1 LETMRTSERGPS
13 SVPDWRTEQ
22 LDRVDVY
29 HEMHANGSPPRWATR
44 SRPGPDLRH
53 RTGIL
58 CRSAVARFCS
68 AGGADRSPAA
78 LGSRPA
84 TSPWDALNNRQT
96 KGTGDP

>member
-1 LETMRTSERGPS
+1 MATS
-13 SVPDWRTEQ
+13 
-22 LDRVDVY
+22 
-29 HEMHANGSPPRWATR
+29 
-44 SRPGPDLRH
+44 LR
-53 RTGIL
+53 IL

-96 KGTGDP
+96 KGTGDPVVGWLGESTEARHSEFSYADR